1 MTSIAG
7 HAWFKDMGLQRV
19 LALLNSDGG
28 EARIVGGAVRNSLMG
43 LPVSDMD
50 IATTLPPEAVVQR
63 AGQAGLKCVPTGL
76 KHGTVTL
83 VVDGKPFEVTTLRRD
98 LETDGRHARV
108 EFTDDWKAD
117 AERRDLTIN
126 ALYADKDGLVHDYVG
141 GLQDIETAT
150 IRFIGS
156 AAQRIEEDHLR
167 ILRFFR
173 FFAFYGRGRPDAD
186 GLKASA
192 AARKSVA
199 FLSAE
204 RVWAE
209 LRKLLSAEDPF
220 RALLWMRTAGVL
232 TEVLPETEKWGIDAI
247 PALIRAEGKFD
258 WNADPMLRLAAIV
271 PPVAERLKAM
281 ADRLKMSGTERK
293 YLQQFSEFPDVPET
307 LSDRQFRRM
316 LYEQGRDG
324 AVARL
329 RLSVASWVGKGDDDI
344 EALRRLGFL
353 RKLLAAAETWEKP
366 TFPVKGADLIE
377 MGFQPGPDVG
387 SALSQLEERWIESD
401 FEKSRAD
408 LIATLV
414 H

>member
-1 MTSIAG
+1 
-7 HAWFKDMGLQRV
+7 
-19 LALLNSDGG
+19 
-28 EARIVGGAVRNSLMG
+28 
-43 LPVSDMD
+43 
-50 IATTLPPEAVVQR
+50 
-63 AGQAGLKCVPTGL
+63 
-76 KHGTVTL
+76 
-83 VVDGKPFEVTTLRRD
+83 
-98 LETDGRHARV
+98 
-108 EFTDDWKAD
+108 
-117 AERRDLTIN
+117 
-126 ALYADKDGLVHDYVG
+126 
-141 GLQDIETAT
+141 
-150 IRFIGS
+150 
-156 AAQRIEEDHLR
+156 
-167 ILRFFR
+167 
-173 FFAFYGRGRPDAD
+173 
-186 GLKASA
+186 
-192 AARKSVA
+192 
-199 FLSAE
+199 
-204 RVWAE
+204 
-209 LRKLLSAEDPF
+209 
-220 RALLWMRTAGVL
+220 VL

>member
-7 HAWFKDMGLQRV
+7 HAWFKDAGLQQV

-28 EARIVGGAVRNSLMG
+28 EARVVGGAVRNSLMG

-50 IATTLPPEAVVQR
+50 IATTLLPEAVVER
-63 AGQAGLKCVPTGL
+63 AFQAGIKCVPTGL

-98 LETDGRHARV
+98 VETDGRHAKV
-108 EFTDDWKAD
+108 EFTADWKAD

-126 ALYADKDGLVHDYVG
+126 ALYADSEGLVHDYVG
-141 GLQDIETAT
+141 GLEDIATAT

-156 AAQRIEEDHLR
+156 AAERIEEDHLR

-173 FFAFYGRGRPDAD
+173 FFAFYGKGRPDAD

-192 AARKSVA
+192 AARKSLV

-204 RVWAE
+204 RIWAE
-209 LRKLLSAEDPF
+209 LRKLLSASDPF

-232 TEVLPETEKWGIDAI
+232 TEVLPETEKWGIDTI
-247 PALIRAEGKFD
+247 PVLIRAEEKFG
-258 WNADPMLRLAAIV
+258 WSADPMLRLAAIV
-271 PPVAERLKAM
+271 PPVRERLEAM
-281 ADRLKMSGTERK
+281 AERLKMSGAERK
-293 YLQQFSEFPDVPET
+293 YLQQFSEFPDVAET

-316 LYEQGRDG
+316 LYDHGSDG

-329 RLSVASWVGKGDDDI
+329 KLAIASTVGKGEDDLD
-344 EALRRLGFL
+344 ALRRLGFL
-353 RKLLAAAETWEKP
+353 RKLLSVAETWERP
-366 TFPVKGADLIE
+366 VFPVKGADLIKK
-377 MGFQPGPDVG
+377 GFEPGPDMG
-387 SALSQLEERWIESD
+387 SALSKLEEQWVESD
-401 FEKSRAD
+401 FEKSKAD